1 MANAKYWPRHQPKTD
16 TTYMKKVLL
25 LAALGLCLVAGI
37 ARSNESATEQLIVEL
52 ESLNQLQGRF
62 ELTQF
67 AADQDQPSA
76 VSSGHFKL
84 LKPMYFLWDIDS
96 PDNQLIVADGEHLWH
111 HDRDLETVTRRSV
124 AGHDQLSP
132 LQVLAGDRAILSER
146 FEVSRTGEGRFL
158 LVPIEGSPGFRSLTL
173 VFANGQISAMEVNDQ
188 LNQQLFIQLRDV
200 DSDTALMPADFGFV
214 PPEEADLFY
223 HDQ

>member
-1 MANAKYWPRHQPKTD
+1 MASAKCWPRHQPKTD

-37 ARSNESATEQLIVEL
+37 ARSNESATEQLIVKL

-62 ELTQF
+62 EQTQF
-67 AADQDQPSA
+67 VADHDQPSA
-76 VSSGHFKL
+76 LSSGHFKL
-84 LKPMYFLWDIDS
+84 LKPMYLLWDIDS

-146 FEVSRTGEGRFL
+146 FDVSQTGEG
-158 LVPIEGSPGFRSLTL
+158 P
-173 VFANGQISAMEVNDQ
+173 VFISANRGQ
-188 LNQQLFIQLRDV
+188 SGLSLV
-200 DSDTALMPADFGFV
+200 DTGIC
-214 PPEEADLFY
+214 
-223 HDQ
+223 